1 MIGHQHWPRFRRGCA
16 AVPARRAGTAARLC
30 KRLLASRGLMAAVVV
45 LAIAGAA
52 IDVIAPRLLGH
63 ATDLLFAGMM
73 GRQLPA
79 GTTKEQA
86 VSAAYARGDG
96 TVAHLLS
103 TMDVVPGV
111 GIDFTAIAHTLL
123 VAAALFC
130 VSALLVSV
138 QAQLLKI
145 AIQKMMERLRTELE
159 EKLHRLPLS
168 YVDAHR
174 HGELLSRVTN
184 DIDTV
189 QMALKQTA
197 SALPTTVLT
206 VLAVLVMMVTIS
218 PLLAVLTMV
227 TVPISVLA
235 SRFLLQRSKQLRV
248 ARAADI
254 GRLNAAVEEIY
265 SGLAVVQAFGHQTPV
280 REQFAQINDDVYR
293 TSSGA
298 QFISGLISPAT
309 TFVGNLGYLVV
320 AVVGALQVTSGSLSL
335 GTIEAFIQ
343 YVRQF
348 NQPVTDVATRYD
360 VLQAGFAS
368 AERVFEL
375 LDAPEQ
381 QDDPGLELPAVG
393 AGGGRVEFDQVNFGY
408 QPGRP
413 VLEDLSLVAEA
424 GKTVAIVGPTGAGK
438 STLVNLL
445 MRFYEVDSGR
455 ILIDGVDIGT
465 VDRDS
470 LRSRIGMVLQ
480 DTWLLAGTI
489 AENIGYGR
497 PEAGR
502 EEIIAAAKAAHLD
515 EFVCGMRDGYDT
527 WVSED
532 GGNLSAGEKQ
542 LITIARAF
550 LAGPQFLIL
559 DEATSSVDPGTEALI
574 QRAMTEL
581 RRGRTCFVIAH
592 RLSTIRDADMILV
605 MEAGRV
611 VEQGTHRQLVARR
624 GSYFQMMQAAG
635 MCVAPRP
642 GRADDGG
649 APCCDGGRRHPRSR
663 VSEPHHRPDMRP
675 VRAPASR
682 TPPAGEH
689 APDRPGPRIASRTK
703 TSHVLIGDS
712 VRCRT

>member
-1 MIGHQHWPRFRRGCA
+1 
-16 AVPARRAGTAARLC
+16 
-30 KRLLASRGLMAAVVV
+30 
-45 LAIAGAA
+45 
-52 IDVIAPRLLGH
+52 
-63 ATDLLFAGMM
+63 
-73 GRQLPA
+73 
-79 GTTKEQA
+79 
-86 VSAAYARGDG
+86 
-96 TVAHLLS
+96 
-103 TMDVVPGV
+103 
-111 GIDFTAIAHTLL
+111 
-123 VAAALFC
+123 
-130 VSALLVSV
+130 
-138 QAQLLKI
+138 
-145 AIQKMMERLRTELE
+145 
-159 EKLHRLPLS
+159 
-168 YVDAHR
+168 
-174 HGELLSRVTN
+174 
-184 DIDTV
+184 
-189 QMALKQTA
+189 
-197 SALPTTVLT
+197 
-206 VLAVLVMMVTIS
+206 
-218 PLLAVLTMV
+218 MV

-280 REQFAQINDDVYR
+280 REQFSQINDDVYR

-298 QFISGLISPAT
+298 QFISGLISSAT

-497 PEAGR
+497 PEASR

-574 QRAMTEL
+574 QQAMTEL

-592 RLSTIRDADMILV
+592 RLSTIRDADAILV

-624 GSYFQMMQAAG
+624 GSYLQMMQAAG

-642 GRADDGG
+642 GRATM
-649 APCCDGGRRHPRSR
+649 AVHR
-663 VSEPHHRPDMRP
+663 VAT
-675 VRAPASR
+675 VRVG
-682 TPPAGEH
+682 T
-689 APDRPGPRIASRTK
+689 PGP
-703 TSHVLIGDS
+703 G
-712 VRCRT
+712 

>member
-1 MIGHQHWPRFRRGCA
+1 
-16 AVPARRAGTAARLC
+16 
-30 KRLLASRGLMAAVVV
+30 MAAVVV

-206 VLAVLVMMVTIS
+206 VLAVLVMGTGDDGDHFPAPGGAHDGHRADIGVGES
-218 PLLAVLTMV
+218 LPPA
-227 TVPISVLA
+227 A
-235 SRFLLQRSKQLRV
+235 LQ
-248 ARAADI
+248 ATTGGPGADI

-280 REQFAQINDDVYR
+280 REQFSQINDDVYR

-298 QFISGLISPAT
+298 QFISGLISSAT

-497 PEAGR
+497 PEASR

-574 QRAMTEL
+574 QQAMTEL

-592 RLSTIRDADMILV
+592 RLSTIRDADAILV

-624 GSYFQMMQAAG
+624 GSYLQMMQAAG

-649 APCCDGGRRHPRSR
+649 APCCDGARRHPRSR
-663 VSEPHHRPDMRP
+663 VSEAHHRPANIPRTALGP
-675 VRAPASR
+675 GLRRAPR
-682 TPPAGEH
+682 RH
-689 APDRPGPRIASRTK
+689 MF
-703 TSHVLIGDS
+703 
-712 VRCRT
+712 

>member
-1 MIGHQHWPRFRRGCA
+1 M
-16 AVPARRAGTAARLC
+16 
-30 KRLLASRGLMAAVVV
+30 
-45 LAIAGAA
+45 
-52 IDVIAPRLLGH
+52 
-63 ATDLLFAGMM
+63 
-73 GRQLPA
+73 
-79 GTTKEQA
+79 
-86 VSAAYARGDG
+86 
-96 TVAHLLS
+96 
-103 TMDVVPGV
+103 
-111 GIDFTAIAHTLL
+111 
-123 VAAALFC
+123 
-130 VSALLVSV
+130 
-138 QAQLLKI
+138 
-145 AIQKMMERLRTELE
+145 
-159 EKLHRLPLS
+159 
-168 YVDAHR
+168 
-174 HGELLSRVTN
+174 
-184 DIDTV
+184 
-189 QMALKQTA
+189 
-197 SALPTTVLT
+197 
-206 VLAVLVMMVTIS
+206 
-218 PLLAVLTMV
+218 
-227 TVPISVLA
+227 
-235 SRFLLQRSKQLRV
+235 
-248 ARAADI
+248 
-254 GRLNAAVEEIY
+254 
-265 SGLAVVQAFGHQTPV
+265 
-280 REQFAQINDDVYR
+280 
-293 TSSGA
+293 
-298 QFISGLISPAT
+298 
-309 TFVGNLGYLVV
+309 
-320 AVVGALQVTSGSLSL
+320 TSGSLSL

-445 MRFYEVDSGR
+445 MRFHEVDSGR

-497 PEAGR
+497 PEASR

-574 QRAMTEL
+574 QQAMIEL

-592 RLSTIRDADMILV
+592 RLSTIRDADAILV

-649 APCCDGGRRHPRSR
+649 APCCDGGRRHPRSQ
-663 VSEPHHRPDMRP
+663 VSEAHHRPVNIPRTALGP
-675 VRAPASR
+675 GLRRAPR
-682 TPPAGEH
+682 RH
-689 APDRPGPRIASRTK
+689 MF
-703 TSHVLIGDS
+703 
-712 VRCRT
+712 